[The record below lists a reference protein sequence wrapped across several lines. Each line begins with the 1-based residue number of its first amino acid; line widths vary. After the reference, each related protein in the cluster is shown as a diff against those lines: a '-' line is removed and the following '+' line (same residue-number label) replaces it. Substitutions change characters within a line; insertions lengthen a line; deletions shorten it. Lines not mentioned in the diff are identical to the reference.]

1 LIEALP
7 LEGVSDLEL
16 DRRALCLYQQLL
28 RGVPLRRVDPMLAR
42 LREIDARLGRAPD
55 RSGVEALARARA
67 RTGDP
72 VRAELVAIAPPRA
85 GRLDAVPADGLDVP
99 ALLRLR
105 RALDTTSPGA
115 RGERVEALA
124 RRKRELDRLLGVTPS
139 QYGALRRDVRI
150 VTEGTI
156 DLGAADLEHADRR
169 RLQRRVVGAWR
180 RGVVGTDRICGSTQ
194 HEPARQH
201 ALAAWRELTRC
212 SLERILA
219 TKARRPGAPES
230 LLRKEREAWRQA
242 HLDADQPWPEE
253 PTDAELEAAARARPR
268 VEPSR
273 VEPPKAEPPKAEP
286 PPVELCWVTGPRAKL
301 GALQRALQDC
311 APGGEA
317 GGEEPTEA

>member
-1 LIEALP
+1 MIERLP
-7 LEGVSDLEL
+7 LEGISELEL
-16 DRRALCLYQQLL
+16 YRRAESIRAQLR
-28 RGVPLRRVDPMLAR
+28 RGVLAARVDPMLAR

-156 DLGAADLEHADRR
+156 DLGAADLEHADRS
-169 RLQRRVVGAWR
+169 RLQRRVIGAWR

-253 PTDAELEAAARARPR
+253 PTDAELEEAAARARPR

-273 VEPPKAEPPKAEP
+273 GEPLRGEPPKAEP

-317 GGEEPTEA
+317 GGEEPGG

>member
-1 LIEALP
+1 MIESLP
-7 LEGVSDLEL
+7 LEGVSELDL

-28 RGVPLRRVDPMLAR
+28 RGVRSRRVEPMLAR

-67 RTGDP
+67 RDGDP
-72 VRAELVAIAPPRA
+72 VRAELAAITPPRA

-124 RRKRELDRLLGVTPS
+124 RRKRELDRLLGITPRE
-139 QYGALRRDVRI
+139 YGALRRDVRI

-156 DLGAADLEHADRR
+156 DLGTADLDHGERC
-169 RLQRRVVGAWR
+169 RLQRRVIKAWI
-180 RGVVGTDRICGSTQ
+180 RGVLGTDRICAATQ
-194 HEPARQH
+194 HEPPRQH

-219 TKARRPGAPES
+219 IRRGMVGVSAE
-230 LLRKEREAWRQA
+230 LLRKEREAWEQA
-242 HLDADQPWPEE
+242 YRDTEQDWPEE
-253 PTDAELEAAARARPR
+253 P
-268 VEPSR
+268 VE
-273 VEPPKAEPPKAEP
+273 
-286 PPVELCWVTGPRAKL
+286 G
-301 GALQRALQDC
+301 
-311 APGGEA
+311 
-317 GGEEPTEA
+317 

>member
-1 LIEALP
+1 MQEDPLIESLP
-7 LEGVSDLEL
+7 LDGVEPLEL
-16 DRRALCLYQQLL
+16 YRRAESIRAQLR
-28 RGVPLRRVDPMLAR
+28 RGVLAARVDPMLIR

-55 RSGVEALARARA
+55 RSGAEVLARARA
-67 RTGDP
+67 RGGDP
-72 VRAELVAIAPPRA
+72 VRAEVAEIAPPRA

-156 DLGAADLEHADRR
+156 DLGASDIDHSDRL
-169 RLQRRVVGAWR
+169 RLQRRVIGAWR
-180 RGVVGTDRICGSTQ
+180 RGVLGTDRICAATQ
-194 HEPARQH
+194 HEPPRQH

-219 TKARRPGAPES
+219 TRRGMVGVPASS
-230 LLRKEREAWRQA
+230 LQKEREAWRQA
-242 HLDADQPWPEE
+242 YRDAEQDWPEE
-253 PTDAELEAAARARPR
+253 PTDAELEERARARAPAR
-268 VEPSR
+268 APE
-273 VEPPKAEPPKAEP
+273 AA

-311 APGGEA
+311 APGGTD
-317 GGEEPTEA
+317 GG